1 MEISENYKEEQLE
14 QEGESKQ
21 DKQTKQVPE
30 NELSENELSDKREDK
45 KEAEEEKKAWLFKE
59 NIRLEAKEEE
69 LKSLEETLLKEKK
82 QFQAEAEE
90 MQRFLAYE
98 KKRLQQNESF
108 FEKKMDI
115 LKNGFAQLDAE
126 RRCFEREKMTFE
138 AQKSAHES
146 YQRQEKNLDM
156 AELLFQGVKS
166 QLALKKRYKDLIKMF
181 HPDNIAGDHEM
192 VLMVNSVYEKLKREY
207 EVGKQA

>member
-1 MEISENYKEEQLE
+1 MEISEKYKNGQAFE
-14 QEGESKQ
+14 K
-21 DKQTKQVPE
+21 V
-30 NELSENELSDKREDK
+30 LSDSSV
-45 KEAEEEKKAWLFKE
+45 EELDELKTWLFKE
-59 NIRLEAKEEE
+59 SIRLETQKEE
-69 LKSLEETLLKEKK
+69 LRSLEEAFIQEKK

-90 MQRFLAYE
+90 VQRLIDYE

-126 RRCFEREKMTFE
+126 RRCFEREKVTFE
-138 AQKSAHES
+138 AKKSAHES